1 MSHMVRY
8 TWDSFWQYFFW
19 LSLTFLKVEIFA
31 LNKPAGM
38 RQFEEAVSECS
49 DTLDRSYR
57 LPDIGQNRD
66 KNDTFFIS
74 DPIIL
79 LRWGSAQLMTL
90 TEF

>member
-1 MSHMVRY
+1 MRFILTVL
-8 TWDSFWQYFFW
+8 F
-19 LSLTFLKVEIFA
+19 LTFFKILKVEIFA

-79 LRWGSAQLMTL
+79 LR
-90 TEF
+90 